1 MVCQPVSALRGGAR
15 ADVLSDEDEVP
26 AVQLDA
32 LDEPLVLVGAP
43 AAGGRAVGLAVL
55 VVVPHTLHCAVP
67 AAQLLRQGLPIPLL
81 HANMLDQGLPLEG
94 AISKAS
100 TLFQDWAGLRKPGAA
115 QQQGAVRA
123 TRFDHLRYTCAPPA
137 W

>member
-1 MVCQPVSALRGGAR
+1 MQWTVCPVVCQPVSALRGGAR
-15 ADVLSDEDEVP
+15 ADVFSDEDEVP

-81 HANMLDQGLPLEG
+81 HTQTYL
-94 AISKAS
+94 
-100 TLFQDWAGLRKPGAA
+100 
-115 QQQGAVRA
+115 VRVQYHG
-123 TRFDHLRYTCAPPA
+123 FHL
-137 W
+137 